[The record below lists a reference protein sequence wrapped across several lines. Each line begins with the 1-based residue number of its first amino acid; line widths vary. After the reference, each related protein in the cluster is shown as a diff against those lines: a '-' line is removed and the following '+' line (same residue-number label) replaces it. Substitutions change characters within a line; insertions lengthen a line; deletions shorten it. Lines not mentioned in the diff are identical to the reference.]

1 MSRGVEAPLALTAIA
16 VAVGNGWI
24 ESMWNWV
31 YTTTHT
37 GGSSNSFVASGNPI
51 VPVTVGKGGDLAT
64 GGLAGFPQV
73 SVTGTI
79 NNGVMTPNDSKIPA
93 FKVGPSTN
101 QIPSSTLQL
110 LYKLFGTKPSTGG
123 SNGVTIW

>member
-37 GGSSNSFVASGNPI
+37 GGSTNPFSTSSNPFN
-51 VPVTVGKGGDLAT
+51 PVTVGKGGDLAT

-79 NNGVMTPNDSKIPA
+79 NNGTMTPNDSSIPP
-93 FKVGPSTN
+93 FKVGPSSN
-101 QIPSSTLQL
+101 QIPSGTLSL
-110 LYKLFGTKPSTGG
+110 LYRLFGTKPSSGG
-123 SNGVTIW
+123 AQGVTVW